1 MIKQH
6 FNVCKDSLDRMCNVN
21 DSGMGDFRG
30 QGRCSVCVC
39 VTYHH
44 IKFMRGG
51 FQVLLSLL

>member
-6 FNVCKDSLDRMCNVN
+6 FNVCKDSLD
-21 DSGMGDFRG
+21 DIGMGDFRD

-39 VTYHH
+39 VCVTYHH
-44 IKFMRGG
+44 LKFMRDG